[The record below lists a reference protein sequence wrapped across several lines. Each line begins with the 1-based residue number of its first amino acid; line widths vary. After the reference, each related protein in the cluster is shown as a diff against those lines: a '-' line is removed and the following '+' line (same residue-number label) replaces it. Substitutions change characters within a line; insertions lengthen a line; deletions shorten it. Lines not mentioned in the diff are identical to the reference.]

1 MNQVAYETPKAEILE
16 VAAEDILN
24 ASANGG
30 TTKPGGGAI
39 QTPEDDF

>member
-24 ASANGG
+24 ASAN
-30 TTKPGGGAI
+30 KPGGGAI